1 MDSYNTTWNQKE
13 KVVIIMGQTGTG
25 KSRLSI
31 DLAIRFS
38 GEIIN
43 CDKIQVYEGL
53 DIITNKVSHEEQ
65 SGIPHHLLGVINPN
79 EEFTSSDFRRVA
91 MHAIESILARKRLPI
106 IVGGSNS
113 FIEALVDD
121 DELEFRS
128 NYDCCFIWVDVS
140 LPLLHSFV
148 SKRVDQMVNFGLVTE
163 VREFFEPSG
172 DYTRGIR
179 RAIGVPEMH
188 RYLQLESS
196 VDEETREKLLEV
208 AIDQIKINT
217 CTLTMRQ
224 LQKIYRLRSLPGWNI
239 HRVDASQVFLLLDGR
254 DVDDAWDKIVVAP
267 STLRVAKFL
276 YGTDD
281 DQDQTA
287 DIVVP
292 TTDSFLK
299 NAIMGMVVAATQ

>member
-1 MDSYNTTWNQKE
+1 MDSYNSSWNRKE

-31 DLAIRFS
+31 DLARRFS
-38 GEIIN
+38 AEIIN
-43 CDKIQVYEGL
+43 CDKIQVYKGL
-53 DIITNKVSHEEQ
+53 DIITNKVSQEEQ

-91 MHAIESILARKRLPI
+91 MHTIESILARKRLPI

-121 DELEFRS
+121 DDLEFRS

-148 SKRVDQMVNFGLVTE
+148 SKRVDQMVNFGLVNE

-172 DYTRGIR
+172 DYTRGVR

-188 RYLQLESS
+188 QYFQLESS
-196 VDEETREKLLEV
+196 VDEETRVKLLEE
-208 AIDQIKINT
+208 AIDEIKINT

-224 LQKIYRLRSLPGWNI
+224 LHKIYRLRSLPGWNI
-239 HRVDASQVFLLLDGR
+239 HRVNATEVFLLDGR

-267 STLRVAKFL
+267 GTMIVAKFL
-276 YGTDD
+276 YGSDD